1 MNNNKG
7 LRGIHRLSYL
17 ELSNWFCLSVSSLF
31 AQKNF
36 MTHPYFPQ
44 NPHLK
49 QSKLRQI
56 FEKAPKDSINL
67 GLGQPGED
75 TPTFIREAAAR
86 VAREKNLGYTLN
98 AGIISLRE
106 KLASEYASKGITA
119 ANICLTSGVQE
130 GLYSLFYTI
139 LNENAEILLPDP
151 GFLTYPALSQLSR
164 CAPKYYTLDASDN
177 FRFNADKVIEAVTQH
192 TTAILL
198 GHPSNPTGSV
208 AHASELKKLVE
219 FAANRKEGPLWII
232 SDEVY
237 YGMSYTD
244 SASMADYLDEYP
256 YIVLLR
262 GASKSHH
269 MTGWRLGWVVLPEV
283 LIKPYIAAH
292 QYVCTCVSALTQFTF
307 DAIRD
312 TAEEKEWLVYQNGLY
327 RQKRD
332 MVYEYL
338 ADKRDLYGGEG
349 AFYWVMKLTDA
360 DLNGGTDEDWV
371 MKTMTEKLV
380 TTTPGSAFG
389 NQCNGYAR
397 ISYGPQMDQLT
408 EGLKRLRNML

>member
-1 MNNNKG
+1 M
-7 LRGIHRLSYL
+7 
-17 ELSNWFCLSVSSLF
+17 E
-31 AQKNF
+31 A
-36 MTHPYFPQ
+36 
-44 NPHLK
+44 
-49 QSKLRQI
+49 
-56 FEKAPKDSINL
+56 INL

-75 TPTFIREAAAR
+75 TPEFIREAAAR

-98 AGIISLRE
+98 AGIVSLRE
-106 KLASEYASKGITA
+106 KLAAEYAHHGVTA
-119 ANICLTSGVQE
+119 GRICLTSGVQE
-130 GLYSLFYTI
+130 GLYALFYTI
-139 LNENAEILLPDP
+139 LDENAEILLPDP
-151 GFLTYPALSQLSR
+151 GFLTYPALSALNR
-164 CAPKYYTLDASDN
+164 CTPAYYSLRAEDN
-177 FRFNADKVIEAVTQH
+177 FRFSADRVIEEVTPK

-208 AHASELKKLVE
+208 AHANELRKLVE

-237 YGMSYTD
+237 FGMSYTE
-244 SASMADYLDEYP
+244 SASMGDFLSEYP

-269 MTGWRLGWVVLPEV
+269 MTGWRLGWVVLPEIIV
-283 LIKPYIAAH
+283 KPYIAAH

-312 TAEEKEWLVYQNGLY
+312 TPEERDWLVYQNGLY

-332 MVYEYL
+332 LVHHYL
-338 ADKRDLYGGEG
+338 HEKRALYGGEG
-349 AFYWVMKLTDA
+349 AFYWVMKLSEQ
-360 DLNGGTDEDWV
+360 DLSGGTDEDWV
-371 MKTMTEKLV
+371 IRTMTEHLV

-397 ISYGPQMDQLT
+397 ISYGPKMEQLE
-408 EGLKRLRNML
+408 EGLKRLAAIL